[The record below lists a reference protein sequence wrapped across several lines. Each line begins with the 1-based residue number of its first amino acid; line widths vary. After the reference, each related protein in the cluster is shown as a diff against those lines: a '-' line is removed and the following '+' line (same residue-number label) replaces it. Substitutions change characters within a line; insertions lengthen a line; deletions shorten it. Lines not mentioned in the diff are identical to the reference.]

1 MSLTTPSQSELGSL
15 DVLISRYVNVD
26 AIPWVDLP
34 FPGVQGK
41 VLLADD
47 TGVRTALARMSPGSE
62 IPYHEHTGLE
72 QTFML
77 EGSLE
82 DDDGECSAGHYVWRL
97 KGNRHTAR
105 SPKGCL
111 MLVSFD
117 SPNIYLSGEMEGMT
131 MEEFIAQNG
140 AAD

>member
-1 MSLTTPSQSELGSL
+1 MSFNTPGLPGLGDL
-15 DVLISRYVNVD
+15 DALVSRYVDVD
-26 AIPWVDLP
+26 GIPWIDLP

-41 VLLADD
+41 ILLTDD
-47 TGVRTALARMSPGSE
+47 TGVRTALARMAPGSE

-82 DDDGECSAGHYVWRL
+82 DDDGECSAGQFVWRL
-97 KGNRHTAR
+97 DGNRHTAR

-111 MLVSFD
+111 MLVCFE
-117 SPNIYLSGEMEGMT
+117 SPNVYLSGEMKGMT
-131 MEEFIAQNG
+131 MEEFIAKQ
-140 AAD
+140 AAA